1 MDIGEAR
8 DAVLREMGLSEMP
21 SFTDP
26 AVQRLRKQIA
36 ARIGEKVRE
45 SNMRVKKEKITRN
58 LEDFYEF

>member
-8 DAVLREMGLSEMP
+8 DEVLREMGLSEMP

-26 AVQRLRKQIA
+26 MVQRLRKQVA

-45 SNMRVKKEKITRN
+45 SNMNARKKITRN
-58 LEDFYEF
+58 LEEFL